1 MEELIDDI
9 LHQMQ
14 RKLGS
19 AQLKEL
25 RRVLVGTLSNRSNK
39 EREERR
45 HGTSWGGVPRCKGDG
60 GALAKDPSVKRRA
73 RAGEGNAAP
82 RRNCI

>member
-19 AQLKEL
+19 AQMKEL

-39 EREERR
+39 EREGRR
-45 HGTSWGGVPRCKGDG
+45 HGISWGGGSSLQRRRRGARKGPFCK
-60 GALAKDPSVKRRA
+60 
-73 RAGEGNAAP
+73 AP
-82 RRNCI
+82 RPRR

>member
-1 MEELIDDI
+1 MEELINDI

-39 EREERR
+39 ER
-45 HGTSWGGVPRCKGDG
+45 GDTGPRGRG
-60 GALAKDPSVKRRA
+60 FLAAKET
-73 RAGEGNAAP
+73 EG
-82 RRNCI
+82 RSQRTLL

>member
-39 EREERR
+39 ERGEETRDLVGGSSLQSRR
-45 HGTSWGGVPRCKGDG
+45 RGARKGPFCK
-60 GALAKDPSVKRRA
+60 
-73 RAGEGNAAP
+73 AP
-82 RRNCI
+82 RPRR

>member
-45 HGTSWGGVPRCKGDG
+45 HGTSWGGF
-60 GALAKDPSVKRRA
+60 LAAKET
-73 RAGEGNAAP
+73 EG
-82 RRNCI
+82 RSQRTLL

>member
-1 MEELIDDI
+1 MEELIDEI

-39 EREERR
+39 ERGEETRDLV
-45 HGTSWGGVPRCKGDG
+45 GGGF
-60 GALAKDPSVKRRA
+60 LAAKET
-73 RAGEGNAAP
+73 EG
-82 RRNCI
+82 RSQRTLL

>member
-19 AQLKEL
+19 AQMKEL

-39 EREERR
+39 EREGRR
-45 HGTSWGGVPRCKGDG
+45 HGISWGGGF
-60 GALAKDPSVKRRA
+60 LAAKET
-73 RAGEGNAAP
+73 EG
-82 RRNCI
+82 RSQRTLL

>member
-1 MEELIDDI
+1 MMEELIDDI

-39 EREERR
+39 EGGEETRDLV
-45 HGTSWGGVPRCKGDG
+45 GEFLV
-60 GALAKDPSVKRRA
+60 AKEV
-73 RAGEGNAAP
+73 EG
-82 RRNCI
+82 RSQRTLL